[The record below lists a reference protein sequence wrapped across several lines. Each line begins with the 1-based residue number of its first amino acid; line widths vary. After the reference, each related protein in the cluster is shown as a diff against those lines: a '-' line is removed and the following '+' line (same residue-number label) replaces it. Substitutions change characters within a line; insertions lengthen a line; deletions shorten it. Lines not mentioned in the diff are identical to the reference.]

1 MLIGV
6 DTGGTFTDLVL
17 FYKGRIYTYK
27 IPSTPPDFSRGVLS
41 GIRQIRQISGLI
53 GEKFTLVH
61 SSTVATN
68 ALLERKGARTALIT
82 TRGFRDVLEIG
93 RQTRPDLYNLFVK
106 RPPELIPRRLRFEV
120 SERVDSKGKPITPLD
135 INELPAILD
144 KLQKEKVESVAISL
158 LFSFLYPGHERA
170 IAMMA
175 RQRGFAV
182 SASCDII
189 PEFREYERTS
199 TTAINAYLS
208 PVMRGYLK
216 NISGSARKTGASHIR
231 IMQSN
236 GGSLTTKSASEA
248 AVKSL
253 LSGPAAGVIGAIS
266 VARQAFKSR
275 NVKLITFDMGG
286 TSTDVSLVDGDY
298 RVTTESS
305 VSGLPVRVSMMDIN
319 TVGAGGGS
327 IASVDSGG
335 ALQVG
340 PKSAGADPGP
350 ACYGKGS
357 QPTVTDANLFLGRLE
372 ADKFLSGRMKLD
384 AKAAENAL
392 NHLASKLKT
401 DAVTA
406 ARSIIRIANSNM
418 ERAIRVI
425 SVERGYDPRDFTLV
439 SFGGAGGLHAC
450 ELADSLRIPEILIP
464 KNPGVLSAWGAL
476 CADVIKDFSR
486 TAMISSTYTSA
497 DDRLYKLFTEL
508 EKRAIREI
516 RKDGYKDSRR
526 FFLTRSVDLRYVG
539 QSYELNIP
547 YRKSLKVTLDAFTDA
562 HQVRY
567 GHSASGEPV
576 EIVTARVRVTGAVEK
591 PLLKRLRRDAGGSAV
606 TEMRQR
612 GKMSIYMRC
621 NMRPGAKISGPALII
636 EDFAAS
642 FVPTGWHGITD
653 EYGHILLKK

>member
-497 DDRLYKLFTEL
+497 DDKLYKLFTEL

-621 NMRPGAKISGPALII
+621 NMLPGAKISGPALII

-642 FVPTGWHGITD
+642 FVPTGWQGITD